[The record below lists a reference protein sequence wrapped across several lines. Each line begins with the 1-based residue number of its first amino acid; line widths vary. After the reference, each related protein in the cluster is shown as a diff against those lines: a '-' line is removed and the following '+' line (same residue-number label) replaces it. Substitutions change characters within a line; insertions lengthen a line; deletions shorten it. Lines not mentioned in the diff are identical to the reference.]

1 MENTLLS
8 KKEVLVLVQKLEAL
22 TGMTCQNVKQ
32 LDEKATDKEYYFA
45 WKQDRNWFRGYAD
58 TIYDLT

>member
-1 MENTLLS
+1 MEDTLLN
-8 KKEVLVLVQKLEAL
+8 KKEVLILVQKLEEL
-22 TGMTCQNVKQ
+22 TGMTCQSVKQ
-32 LDEKATDKEYYFA
+32 LDENATDEQYYFA